1 VELRELDHLMKVRV
15 LRAFWFDAKVQ
26 KPGTVVDL
34 PTVTGREVVYR
45 GSAELAADEP
55 PPAPAPMTTES
66 VSDLIQGK
74 AARKG
79 KKDV

>member
-1 VELRELDHLMKVRV
+1 MRVRV
-15 LRAFWFDAKVQ
+15 IRAFWYDAKVQ
-26 KPGTVVDL
+26 KPGTVLDL
-34 PTVTGREVVYR
+34 PPVTGREVVYR

-66 VSDLIQGK
+66 VSDLVVGK
-74 AARKG
+74 ARKG